1 MDLIGWV
8 IFLVALLF
16 SVMLHETGH
25 FVMAKKFGMKVTR
38 YFVGFGPTLWSTRR
52 GETEY
57 GIKAL
62 PFGGFVKIIGMHS
75 LDDLD
80 DPADEPRSF
89 RRQPAWQRIVVLC
102 AGSFMHF
109 VLAFLL
115 IFGLAVTIGIENDNT
130 SQLGTISKCVA
141 ANSTQLLAGT
151 CTASDKASPA
161 KLAGL
166 RAGDKVTAFNGTPV
180 STFNQLGDLIR
191 KAGPGT
197 DVAITVQR
205 DIPAQHG
212 TRIQT
217 LTLHTTLASVKGRNG
232 AYLGVT
238 PTAVLQ
244 VANPI
249 RAVQYTGTAFGQVIV
264 GSAKA
269 VAALPGS
276 LPKLFSKDRGNSAAG
291 QVSSVVGA
299 AEATGTAV
307 AADVGWRFKVSFVL
321 LLIASLNIFVGVFN
335 MLPLLPLDGG
345 HVAAIIWER
354 IRAWFARLRKRPDPG
369 LVDMAKLLP
378 VSFSIFM
385 ILMFFGVA
393 LILADIVNPV
403 NIAG

>member
-75 LDDLD
+75 LDDVD

-115 IFGLAVTIGIENDNT
+115 IFGLALGIGIENENT
-130 SQLGTISKCVA
+130 TQLGTISTCVA
-141 ANSTQLLAGT
+141 ANTTQLNNGT
-151 CTASDKASPA
+151 CTASDQASPA

-166 RAGDKVTAFNGTPV
+166 RLGDQVTAFNGKPV
-180 STFNQLGDLIR
+180 SNWNQLGNAIR
-191 KAGPGT
+191 KAPAGST
-197 DVAITVQR
+197 ADITVKR
-205 DIPAQHG
+205 DG
-212 TRIQT
+212 KT
-217 LTLHTTLASVKGRNG
+217 LTLHATLATVSGRSG
-232 AYLGVT
+232 AYLGIA
-238 PTAVLQ
+238 PAVVFQL
-244 VANPI
+244 VNPV
-249 RAVQYTGTAFGQVIV
+249 RAAQYAGSAFGQVLV

-269 VAALPGS
+269 VGALPGA
-276 LPKLFSKDRGNSAAG
+276 LPKLFSKDRGSTAAG

-307 AADVGWRFKVSFVL
+307 AANVGWQYKVSFVL
-321 LLIASLNIFVGVFN
+321 LLIASLNIFVGAFN

-345 HVAAIIWER
+345 HVAVVVWER
-354 IRAWFARLRKRPDPG
+354 IRAWFARLRGRPDPG
-369 LVDMAKLLP
+369 LVDMTKLLP

-385 ILMFFGVA
+385 VLMFFGIA